1 MNPLGRRDD
10 GPRLMLVTD
19 RRATGDRPLVEVVR
33 AALAGGVDAVQVREK
48 DLPGGA
54 LLSLVREIV
63 DAAKSAR
70 GRPIV
75 VVNDRLDVALAARAA
90 GVHLPSEG
98 LPVASSRARTG
109 KKFLVGRSVHSAS
122 EAKQAE
128 KEGVD
133 YVIFGPV
140 FATPSKTP
148 YGEPL
153 GPVALKK
160 AVESVRIPVY
170 AIGGVQAG
178 NVAELRGIRIAGVAA
193 ITALVAAADPA
204 QAAAELRALLVTGA
218 APIAV
223 NRTAPFRR

>member
-1 MNPLGRRDD
+1 MNPLARRDD
-10 GPRLMLVTD
+10 GARLMLVTD
-19 RRATGDRPLVEVVR
+19 RRAAGDRPLAEVVR
-33 AALAGGVDAVQVREK
+33 AALAGGVDAVQIREK

-54 LLSLVREIV
+54 LLSLAREIV
-63 DAAKSAR
+63 EAAGSAR
-70 GRPIV
+70 GRPV
-75 VVNDRLDVALAARAA
+75 VLVNDRLDVALAAHAA
-90 GVHLPSEG
+90 GVHLPSDG
-98 LPVASSRARTG
+98 LPVAAARARTG
-109 KKFLVGRSVHSAS
+109 KKFLIGRSVHSAA
-122 EAKQAE
+122 EARQAE

-140 FATPSKTP
+140 FATPSKAS

-153 GPVALKK
+153 GPAALKK

-204 QAAAELRALLVTGA
+204 QAAAELRALLA
-218 APIAV
+218 
-223 NRTAPFRR
+223 R